1 MAEQLRNALIR
12 RKRVEEL
19 TSLSRTTIYQRMREK
34 TFPPSV
40 RLGSKSVAWRIQDI
54 EKWLADPAGYKVS
67 TQEG

>member
-19 TSLSRTTIYQRMREK
+19 TSLSRTSIYQRMREK
-34 TFPPSV
+34 TFPPSI

-54 EKWLADPAGYKVS
+54 EKWLDDPAGYKVS
-67 TQEG
+67 TQEV